1 MSTSDFDF
9 SDHAKVTPSRHCAP
23 VRFVQCEVGQFVSL
37 RNDAGE
43 EVAQGIVFQ
52 VEGIWHGRKLDE
64 RGLCVVE
71 IKKLSVERWARL
83 PHPSDISG
91 NTFEEAES
99 LNSKMIVA
107 WDTHKIFLMPSNV
120 QD

>member
-1 MSTSDFDF
+1 
-9 SDHAKVTPSRHCAP
+9 
-23 VRFVQCEVGQFVSL
+23 VQCEVGQFVSL
-37 RNDAGE
+37 RNDDGQ

-64 RGLCVVE
+64 QGLCVVE
-71 IKKLSVERWARL
+71 IKKLIVERWARL
-83 PHPSDISG
+83 PHPLDISG
-91 NTFEEAES
+91 NTFEEAEA
-99 LNSKMIVA
+99 LNGKMIVA